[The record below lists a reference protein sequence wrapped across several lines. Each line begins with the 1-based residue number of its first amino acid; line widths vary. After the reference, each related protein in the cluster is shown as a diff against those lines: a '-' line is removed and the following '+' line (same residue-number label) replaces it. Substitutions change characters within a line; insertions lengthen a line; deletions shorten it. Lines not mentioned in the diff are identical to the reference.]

1 MWHQNEQLPF
11 GLLDHSSYS
20 RWRDSKLDAYPTDL
34 EALVVEIEN
43 PAALTAVEHAALLFR
58 VKKTNMAIYACR
70 SSEIADKAAIRTL
83 GRQFGLE
90 RLDHNMYADDDAI
103 TTLKVRADAGQ
114 QGYIPYTDRPIAWHT
129 DGYYNDIDHQILGLM
144 LHSVRPAVNGGA
156 NQLLDHEILYLQLR
170 EQNPDYIQALMHP
183 QAMTIPANVLNGEEI
198 RPARTGPVFSLLPS
212 GRLHMRYTDRSR
224 SIQWRD
230 DALTREA
237 VAALKQ
243 RLKTDS
249 PYHFEQILQ
258 PGQGLLCNNVL
269 HTRRGFDQ
277 GESERLFYRARFYDR
292 IEGS

>member
-1 MWHQNEQLPF
+1 MRHQNEQLHF
-11 GLLDHSSYS
+11 GLINHTSYS
-20 RWRDSKLDAYPTDL
+20 RWRDSKLDGYPTDL
-34 EALVVEIEN
+34 EELVVDIDD
-43 PAALTAVEHAALLFR
+43 PAALSTVEYEALLSR

-70 SSEIADKAAIRTL
+70 SGEIVDKTEIRAL

-90 RLDHNMYADDDAI
+90 RLDRNICADADAI
-103 TTLKVRADAGQ
+103 TTLKVRSDAGQ
-114 QGYIPYTDRPIAWHT
+114 QTYIPYTDRPIAWHT
-129 DGYYNDIDHQILGLM
+129 DGYYNNINNQILGLI

-170 EQNPDYIQALMHP
+170 EQNPDFIKALMHP
-183 QAMTIPANVLNGEEI
+183 RAMTIPANVLNGEEI
-198 RPARTGPVFSLLPS
+198 RSARTGPVFSLLPG

-243 RLKTDS
+243 LLKTDS